1 MASDLE
7 NQDPAAV
14 AAPTPEESETK
25 TDGKASAKAADPKS
39 AAVKSDAPQSSADK
53 ADAQAAEVKTPDAN
67 GKAEAPAGAPT
78 GRKRHGGG
86 APQANQKNGTLD
98 LVELKDMS
106 IQKLNQIAKDLN
118 VTGTAGLRKQELIFK
133 ILQTQAEKSGLIFSE
148 GVLECLPDGFGFLR
162 APEYNYLPG
171 PDDVYVSPSQI
182 RRFDLRTGDTI
193 SGQIRPPK
201 EGERYFALIKVDA
214 INFEPPEEARNKIFF
229 DNLTPLYPDERLKM
243 ETTRDNYSGPRD
255 GSADAHR
262 QGAARADCRGAA
274 HRQDDAAAVHRQLHH
289 RQSSGSFADRAA
301 DR

>member
-1 MASDLE
+1 MASDFD
-7 NQDPAAV
+7 NQDPAAI
-14 AAPTPEESETK
+14 AAPTPEEDK
-25 TDGKASAKAADPKS
+25 GADPKAAEPKPSADQADAKAADP
-39 AAVKSDAPQSSADK
+39 
-53 ADAQAAEVKTPDAN
+53 N
-67 GKAEAPAGAPT
+67 GKAEAPAAPT
-78 GRKRHGGG
+78 GGRKRQGGA

-182 RRFDLRTGDTI
+182 RRFDLRTGDTV

-214 INFEPPEEARNKIFF
+214 INFEPPEEARN
-229 DNLTPLYPDERLKM
+229 
-243 ETTRDNYSGPRD
+243 
-255 GSADAHR
+255 
-262 QGAARADCRGAA
+262 
-274 HRQDDAAAVHRQLHH
+274 
-289 RQSSGSFADRAA
+289 
-301 DR
+301 